1 MVYVQVYSVKLLCH
15 GEALCG
21 PVLHEEQT
29 GHLTGKDTDE
39 GGRGQ
44 GACCPARGQAAV
56 WA

>member
-29 GHLTGKDTDE
+29 GQLTGKDTDE

-44 GACCPARGQAAV
+44 GACCPALGQATV